1 MAMSPLKR
9 LRTLILELPQQ
20 LQLAYCLARDPRTP
34 AAPKAAL
41 GAALAV
47 ILNPL
52 VDVPMWVPVVGQ
64 MDIITL
70 TMLALRAFNSQV
82 PKELR
87 TEVELQ
93 IKEHRSV
100 FDRDLAKG
108 AGTASQLLQA
118 GSRLR
123 HLRMPAVKRPT
134 NGARPEPTRPHE
146 PAPWYRSEG
155 SEQSPGGT
163 GLPGEVVDFPPRP
176 HI

>member
-93 IKEHRSV
+93 IKEHRSA

-123 HLRMPAVKRPT
+123 HLRMPAVKRPP
-134 NGARPEPTRPHE
+134 NGARPAPTRPHE

>member
-1 MAMSPLKR
+1 
-9 LRTLILELPQQ
+9 
-20 LQLAYCLARDPRTP
+20 
-34 AAPKAAL
+34 
-41 GAALAV
+41 
-47 ILNPL
+47 
-52 VDVPMWVPVVGQ
+52 MWVPVVGQ

-93 IKEHRSV
+93 IKEHRSA